1 MCTLD
6 ELLNINCE
14 KNAAGLSAFY
24 YAVQKD
30 VLSIPAAVDG
40 KVTTDITMES
50 GTNFKKLEF
59 VKDEAARMN
68 ISTQGPSKGKS
79 WTSGVEFMH
88 PKLRAELLVAM
99 DKINNTDMIGIA
111 VDTNGKKWILGD
123 LFDALEAVD
132 PNEGS
137 TGGKGGNDRN
147 QMSISLK
154 VVSSLDPPYEYE
166 GEIPL
171 TPAA

>member
-14 KNAAGLSAFY
+14 KNASGLRAFY

-40 KVTTDITMES
+40 KVTTDITMET
-50 GTNFKKLEF
+50 GTMFKQVEF
-59 VKDEAARMN
+59 VKDESAKLN
-68 ISTQGPSKGKS
+68 IATQGPQKGKS
-79 WTSGVEFMH
+79 WTSGVEFVH
-88 PKLRAELLVAM
+88 PKLRAELLQAV
-99 DKINNTDMIGIA
+99 DKLMNSDMIGIA
-111 VDTNGKKWILGD
+111 VDTNGKKWIIGD
-123 LFDALEAVD
+123 LFDPLENVD

-147 QMSISLK
+147 QMSIALK
-154 VVSSLDPPYEYE
+154 VVSSLDHPYEYE

-171 TPAA
+171 MPAA